1 MKARHI
7 VMLAALAITAWLAS
21 FGDKTPSGGV
31 AEPVKRPASSKSAS
45 APHSVATAT
54 NVDNVS
60 GSGSAA
66 ESGAS
71 SKQKHK
77 PEVEILAL
85 RDRTELIGG
94 ASSGNGGNLFTS
106 QSWAPPPPPVKAG
119 PPPPPTAPAMPFT
132 FLGKKHED
140 ATWEVYLAHS
150 ETTLIVREG
159 SMIEGTYRV
168 ESIKPPLL
176 TVIYL
181 PMNQRQTLPIGD
193 AE

>member
-1 MKARHI
+1 MKARHM
-7 VMLAALAITAWLAS
+7 VMLAALAVTAWLAF

-31 AEPVKRPASSKSAS
+31 AEPTKRSVPSKNTATPHTEAS
-45 APHSVATAT
+45 AAS
-54 NVDNVS
+54 VDNVE
-60 GSGSAA
+60 GSGRTA
-66 ESGAS
+66 ENGAS
-71 SKQKHK
+71 VKQKHK

-119 PPPPPTAPAMPFT
+119 PPPPPTAPAIPFT